1 VLMALAA
8 PTVIAAIPPK
18 RRGVAGG
25 VIFTG
30 VGLGIA
36 ASGTLVPLLIRW
48 GLFETW
54 IGLGGLALVLTALSW
69 TAWPTNPT
77 PKLGSESSGRPN
89 RSSIGLQAL
98 YLEYALNAVGLV
110 PHMVFLVD
118 YVARD
123 LGRGIHAGSLC
134 WIIFGMGAVIGPLI
148 SGHIGDRIGFRAALR
163 WALLIQ
169 AVAVAVVL
177 VPSGAVLL
185 VSSFIVGAFVPG
197 IVAITIGR
205 TRELIGN
212 DPNAQTAAWGYCT
225 TAFAIGQGVAAYAFS
240 YIFSHVE
247 NAYPILFMFASVALV
262 VALSIDFAANLI
274 TSARA
279 YRGRG

>member
-1 VLMALAA
+1 M
-8 PTVIAAIPPK
+8 
-18 RRGVAGG
+18 
-25 VIFTG
+25 
-30 VGLGIA
+30 
-36 ASGTLVPLLIRW
+36 
-48 GLFETW
+48 
-54 IGLGGLALVLTALSW
+54 LTALSW
-69 TAWPTNPT
+69 TAWPANPT
-77 PKLGSESSGRPN
+77 LNPGSESSKRPN
-89 RSSIGLQAL
+89 RSNIGLQAL

-134 WIIFGMGAVIGPLI
+134 WITFGMGAVIGPLI
-148 SGHIGDRIGFRAALR
+148 SGHIGDRIGFRATLR

-169 AVAVAVVL
+169 ALAVAVVL

-212 DPNAQTAAWGYCT
+212 DPNAQTAAWGHCT
-225 TAFAIGQGVAAYAFS
+225 AAFAIGQAAGAYAFS
-240 YIFSHVE
+240 YIFSHLG
-247 NAYPILFMFASVALV
+247 NAYSVLFVSASVALV
-262 VALSIDFAANLI
+262 VALSIDFAVNLI
-274 TSARA
+274 TSART
-279 YRGRG
+279 YHGRS